1 MADNNRNNE
10 EKSRAGISQKIKAP
24 QERRQRRRR
33 PVWLRILRGTGW
45 VLLSLI
51 VAVVI
56 ICSAVVWVLSPE
68 QLTPIIER
76 VASRSLNADVKV
88 GRAELTFWSSFPMPP
103 FCSSSW
109 S

>member
-1 MADNNRNNE
+1 MVDKNKNNE
-10 EKSRAGISQKIKAP
+10 DKSQAVTAPEIKAP
-24 QERRQRRRR
+24 HGGRRRGRR

-45 VLLSLI
+45 VLLSLV

-103 FCSSSW
+103 FCSSS
-109 S
+109 